1 MYQDKKG
8 LWRQQVTIKGQR
20 KVFSAKNKKDLLL
33 KIAVYKNEQTYH
45 TPRFRNV
52 AEQWEEWKQ
61 DKVSAGTWRSYYAP
75 LQDLIEY
82 FGNMEMGKISGND
95 VQKYLNSLNLS
106 YKSTMTRKGIIS
118 MIYDYA
124 IIDLDMDLK
133 NPCDRVRVDTRL
145 PRNHRDA
152 LSPEEIQAIKD
163 TTANEFLIA
172 PLILYTGMRTG
183 EAMALQFSDIDF
195 QKKVIH
201 ITKSIDH
208 HGNQPTISSTKTI
221 NSVRDIPLLPQL
233 EALLPKKYRK
243 SDYVVS
249 GEKPLTKSAL
259 RNRWAK
265 WESEHGVSFDR
276 HSIRHT
282 YATMLYESGVDV
294 KSAQKLLGHANFQ
307 TTMDIYTHLS
317 DEHLQESATKLADHF
332 K

>member
-1 MYQDKKG
+1 MYQNKKG
-8 LWRQQVTIKGQR
+8 LWRQQVTINGQR
-20 KVFSAKNKKDLLL
+20 KVFSAKTKKELLL
-33 KIAVYKNEQTYH
+33 KIAVYKNDQTYH
-45 TPRFRNV
+45 TPRFRTI

-61 DKVSAGTWRSYYAP
+61 DKVSAGTWRCYSAP

-82 FGNMEMGKISGND
+82 FGDKEIGKISGND
-95 VQKYLNSLNLS
+95 VQKYLNSLGLS
-106 YKSTMTRKGIIS
+106 YKSTMTRKGIMS

-145 PRNHRDA
+145 QRGHRDA
-152 LSPEEIQAIKD
+152 LTAEEIQAIKD
-163 TTANEFLIA
+163 TTADELLVA
-172 PLILYTGMRTG
+172 PLILFTGMRTG
-183 EAMALQFSDIDF
+183 ECLALQFSDIDF
-195 QKKVIH
+195 KKKLIH
-201 ITKSIDH
+201 ITKSVDH
-208 HGNQPTISSTKTI
+208 HGNQPVISSTKTI
-221 NSVRDIPLLPQL
+221 NSVRDVPLLPQL

-259 RNRWAK
+259 SKRWAK
-265 WESEHGVSFDR
+265 WETAHGVSFDR

-282 YATMLYESGVDV
+282 YATILYESGVDV

-317 DEHLQESATKLADHF
+317 EEHLQESASKLAEHF
-332 K
+332 S